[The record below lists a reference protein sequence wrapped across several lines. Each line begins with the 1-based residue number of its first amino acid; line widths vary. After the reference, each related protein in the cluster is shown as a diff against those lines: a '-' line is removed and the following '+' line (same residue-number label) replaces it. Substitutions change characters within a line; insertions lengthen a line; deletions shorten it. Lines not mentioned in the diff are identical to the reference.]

1 MCTKEWK
8 RQTGER
14 GRVEWKNRYNP
25 RSVEIVLRFCLN
37 FSSLL
42 CLKRSA
48 KSNGLQ
54 LITSVNNDE
63 AALVQTMWVRRSECR
78 SNCSRYENVFTSII
92 SLVTQK
98 QYQEQP
104 QSATLWQWVV
114 NGAAL
119 WPKWAPTLVSIL
131 QGGRWEGVGKLLRQW
146 ANYDKWLQV
155 VVVADR
161 ARDTEDDKDTTTTPV
176 LG

>member
-1 MCTKEWK
+1 MK
-8 RQTGER
+8 R
-14 GRVEWKNRYNP
+14 KNRYNP
-25 RSVEIVLRFCLN
+25 RSVEIVLRFCLS
-37 FSSLL
+37 FSLLL

-63 AALVQTMWVRRSECR
+63 AALVQTMWVRRSECP
-78 SNCSRYENVFTSII
+78 SDCSRYENVFTSII
-92 SLVTQK
+92 SLVTRSSTRSIQ
-98 QYQEQP
+98 QP

-131 QGGRWEGVGKLLRQW
+131 QGGKCRVGKLLRQW

-161 ARDTEDDKDTTTTPV
+161 ARDTEYDKDTTTTPV

>member
-1 MCTKEWK
+1 MTRRRFAWVHNKRFLKLYCSQKEIPHRAVQSTEATTLVLCALK
-8 RQTGER
+8 RERDRQPGER
-14 GRVEWKNRYNP
+14 ERVERKNRYNP

-78 SNCSRYENVFTSII
+78 SECSRYENVFTSII
-92 SLVTQK
+92 SLVTRSSTRSSPSPPPSGN
-98 QYQEQP
+98 E
-104 QSATLWQWVV
+104 LLM
-114 NGAAL
+114 AL
-119 WPKWAPTLVSIL
+119 RCGPSGH
-131 QGGRWEGVGKLLRQW
+131 QR
-146 ANYDKWLQV
+146 
-155 VVVADR
+155 
-161 ARDTEDDKDTTTTPV
+161 
-176 LG
+176 